1 MDITPTNEQ
10 NQAIKEF
17 FKWFNEFDLNYSKPF
32 FMVSGSAGTGKST
45 LARFIL
51 NELNSIS
58 KKACCCS
65 FTGKAAVNFREKT
78 GYDCNTIHSTIYKPV
93 IKKGQVVDWKL
104 NKYDSP
110 ILESDLIII
119 DEISMVYKDLWN
131 DLLTYN
137 KPILVF
143 GDPYQLPPVN
153 NDILFVEKDCDFRLT
168 EIHRQALDNPII
180 RLSIDVRNN
189 KEIPYGVYDNK
200 VLKCRRDEFDMNNL
214 IKFDQVLCG
223 RNITRVELN
232 KFMRKLL
239 GYTTQLPGINEK
251 LICLRNNRDAGVFNG
266 QILNTLS
273 NIISQDKKRGTFD
286 IQLDFDEGYTNRFTI
301 FDDEFIRDK
310 IREDRW
316 KLLRNNPWF
325 CQFDSAQAISC
336 HKSQGSEWNTVC
348 VIDESFCFRD
358 DRKKWEYTAITRAK
372 DKLVILR

>member
-17 FKWFNEFDLNYSKPF
+17 FKWFNEFDLNYSKRYWFCAGP
-32 FMVSGSAGTGKST
+32 AGTGKST

-58 KKACCCS
+58 KIACCCS

-78 GYDCNTIHSTIYKPV
+78 NYDCNTIHSTIYKPV
-93 IKKGQVVDWKL
+93 IKEGQVVDWKL

-153 NDILFVEKDCDFRLT
+153 NDILFTEKDCDFRLT

-232 KFMRKLL
+232 KFMRKIL
-239 GYTTQLPGINEK
+239 GYNTQLPGINEK

-273 NIISQDKKRGTFD
+273 NVISQDKKRGTFD

-301 FDDEFIRDK
+301 FDDEFVRSK
-310 IREDRW
+310 IREERW
-316 KLLRNNPWF
+316 KLLRDNPWF
-325 CQFDSAQAISC
+325 CQFDYGWVISV
-336 HKSQGSEWNTVC
+336 HRAQGSEWDNVC
-348 VIDESFCFRD
+348 IFDESYCFREH
-358 DRKKWEYTAITRAK
+358 KWRWLYTSITRAK
-372 DKLVILR
+372 DKLLIIK

>member
-1 MDITPTNEQ
+1 MSIIPTNEQ
-10 NQAIKEF
+10 NSAITEF
-17 FKWFNEFDLNYSKPF
+17 FKWFNNFHIMFSKKF
-32 FMVSGSAGTGKST
+32 FCVFGPAGTGKTT
-45 LARFIL
+45 LCKFIL
-51 NELNSIS
+51 ETLQEQNKN
-58 KKACCCS
+58 ACCCS

-78 GYDCNTIHSTIYKPV
+78 SYDCSTIHSAIYKPV
-93 IKKGQVVDWKL
+93 IKDGQVIDWKL

-110 ILESDLIII
+110 ILDSDLIII

-131 DLLTYN
+131 DLLTYK

-153 NDILFVEKDCDFRLT
+153 NDILFTEKDCDFRLT

-189 KEIPYGVYDNK
+189 KEIPYGIYNNK

-214 IKFDQVLCG
+214 TKFDQVLCG

-239 GYTTQLPGINEK
+239 GYNTQLPGINEK

-273 NIISQDKKRGTFD
+273 NVISQDKKRGTFD

-310 IREDRW
+310 IRDDRW
-316 KLLRNNPWF
+316 KLLKNNPWF
-325 CQFDSAQAISC
+325 CQFDSAQAISV

-372 DKLVILR
+372 DKLVILK